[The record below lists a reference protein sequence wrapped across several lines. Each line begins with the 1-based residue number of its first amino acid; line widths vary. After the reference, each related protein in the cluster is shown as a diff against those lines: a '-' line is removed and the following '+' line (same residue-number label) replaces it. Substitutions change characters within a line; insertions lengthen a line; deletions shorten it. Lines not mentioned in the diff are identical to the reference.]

1 MVLSL
6 PRLRLP
12 RVPTLLERV
21 AEAAR
26 KLEETES
33 ARAHAREDLR
43 AAILAA
49 RDEGI
54 PLAAIG
60 RAAGL
65 SRQRVRQIVQPR

>member
-1 MVLSL
+1 MLVARF
-6 PRLRLP
+6 PGWF
-12 RVPTLLERV
+12 VATLLDRV

-33 ARAHAREDLR
+33 ARAQAREDLR

-54 PLAAIG
+54 PLATIG

>member
-1 MVLSL
+1 VS
-6 PRLRLP
+6 
-12 RVPTLLERV
+12 TLLDRV

-33 ARAHAREDLR
+33 ARAQAREELR

-49 RDEGI
+49 RSEGI

-65 SRQRVRQIVQPR
+65 SRQRIRQLVEPR